1 MYNDT
6 FSTYQ
11 CNKLTDDAIQEIAEK
26 CSSFLQVGT
35 LQIWITAKFNNLI
48 LLGFVFESKL
58 YEMAEDIT
66 V

>member
-11 CNKLTDDAIQEIAEK
+11 CNKLTDDAIQEIIEK

-58 YEMAEDIT
+58 YEMVEDIT